1 MALISMK
8 VYTVHLRHPSYDPIE
23 DIVLMRLGFSWTA
36 LLLTGIWMIW
46 HRLWTPA
53 AATYDSIK
61 AADASENG
69 QTNVVCGA
77 DEDAALSTFMQA
89 NPEFLEAA

>member
-1 MALISMK
+1 MK

-23 DIVLMRLGFSWTA
+23 DIVLMSLGFSWTA

-46 HRLWTPA
+46 HRLWIPA
-53 AATYDSIK
+53 AATYGSIK
-61 AADASENG
+61 AADAREIM
-69 QTNVVCGA
+69 QTYVVCGA
-77 DEDAALSTFMQA
+77 NEDAALSTFMQA